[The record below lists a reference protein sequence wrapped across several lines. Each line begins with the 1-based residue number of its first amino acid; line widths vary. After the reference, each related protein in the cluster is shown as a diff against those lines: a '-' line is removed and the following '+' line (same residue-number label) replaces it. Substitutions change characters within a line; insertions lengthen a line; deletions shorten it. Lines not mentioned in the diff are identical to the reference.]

1 MQQVVSRREVMPRSI
16 ASCTGWYGLSVL
28 LGSLMCLAC
37 CGCGGGKPEGEAK
50 REPVYKAGG
59 IVTRKGVPVEGAVVQ
74 LLSMAGK
81 PGASGRTDAQGKFVL
96 STYGNGDGA
105 VEGEFVVLI
114 SKPETGTAA
123 APTSGATESDD
134 YVPPPEPK
142 DEERVTGPK
151 NLLPAKYANP
161 IQSGLRVRIDSQGDN
176 TKMEFDLTD

>member
-1 MQQVVSRREVMPRSI
+1 MEQVVSRKEIMRK
-16 ASCTGWYGLSVL
+16 SCVFAPAWSQWQVL
-28 LGSLMCLAC
+28 LGGLVCLMCCA
-37 CGCGGGKPEGEAK
+37 CGGGKPEGEAK

-74 LLSMAGK
+74 LLSMSGK
-81 PGASGRTDAQGKFVL
+81 PGASGQTDAQGKFVL

-114 SKPETGTAA
+114 SKPETGSAA
-123 APTSGATESDD
+123 APTTGATESDD
-134 YVPPPEPK
+134 YVPPPETEG
-142 DEERVTGPK
+142 EERTSGPK

-161 IQSGLRVRIDSQGDN
+161 MQSGLRVRIDSQGDN

>member
-1 MQQVVSRREVMPRSI
+1 MEQSVSRKAIMRKSFVSSP
-16 ASCTGWYGLSVL
+16 GWFRLPVL
-28 LGSLMCLAC
+28 LGSLISFVC

-134 YVPPPEPK
+134 YVPPPETGS
-142 DEERVTGPK
+142 EERVSGPK